1 MKECKYCRTIYEDS
15 LSACPNCGGTKVITA
30 QEKAEDAAL
39 YQKEIENRENAVAVV
54 ATKRKMLISVLV
66 GIVVL
71 IIAVIALASY
81 NANKPL
87 SNGMTKDEGE
97 AILVEGIA
105 FYNDGDYESA
115 IECFAQLPSDSKQYN
130 EAQSM
135 LAKCEDEYS
144 VTVVGKANKYAA
156 NDEYET
162 ALNLLNNAK
171 ELLPNNSII
180 SEAQNTIFKEYKN
193 IIFTNAFSEAEKFV
207 AAGNYPAGI
216 QAING
221 AIKQIGTDD
230 DASAKLQTYMST
242 YKSIVIENADNA
254 LASTGYADAISII
267 NEGLK
272 ILNGDND
279 LLNKIDEY
287 KTYAPVC
294 LSYDDA
300 YAINKYLR
308 TGITDNSWLTD
319 NYGTTYTSER
329 VICNKDSGLFE
340 DVGTIQYYLSSQ
352 YRTLTGTIYIPD
364 ISKNVNVESILVKKP
379 YVQIWGDGLLLYEL
393 TSLINKDKPVD
404 FCIDI
409 SNVEFL
415 EIQIYGSWYR
425 GDGTG
430 LIPMNCVA
438 DLAVA
443 K

>member
-1 MKECKYCRTIYEDS
+1 MKECKYCRTTYEDS
-15 LSACPNCGGTKVITA
+15 LSACPNCGGIKTITA

-54 ATKRKMLISVLV
+54 ASKRKMLISVLIGV
-66 GIVVL
+66 VVL
-71 IIAVIALASY
+71 IITLIAIASY

-97 AILVEGIA
+97 AILAKGIA
-105 FYNDGDYESA
+105 FYNAKDYGSA
-115 IECFAQLPSDSKQYN
+115 IECFVQLPSDSKQYD

-144 VTVVGKANKYAA
+144 ATVVEKANGYAA
-156 NDEYET
+156 NYEYET

-171 ELLPNNSII
+171 KLLPNNTII
-180 SEAQNTIFKEYKN
+180 SEAQNTIFKEYRN
-193 IIFTNAFSEAEKFV
+193 IIFTSAFSEAEELIAV
-207 AAGNYPAGI
+207 GDYPTGI
-216 QAING
+216 QVING

-230 DASAKLQTYMST
+230 DASAKLQTYMSA

-254 LASTGYADAISII
+254 LVTTGYADAISII

-272 ILNGDND
+272 TLNGDND
-279 LLNKIDEY
+279 LLNKIEEY
-287 KTYAPVC
+287 KTYAPVY

-308 TGITDNSWLTD
+308 TEITDNSWLTD

-364 ISKNVNVESILVKKP
+364 VSKNVNVESILVKKP

>member
-1 MKECKYCRTIYEDS
+1 MKECKYCRTKYDDN
-15 LSACPNCGGTKVITA
+15 LSACPSCGGTKVITA

-71 IIAVIALASY
+71 IIAVITMASY

-97 AILVEGIA
+97 AILAEGIA

-115 IECFAQLPSDSKQYN
+115 IECFVQLPSDSKQYD

-135 LAKCEDEYS
+135 LTKCEDEYS
-144 VTVVGKANKYAA
+144 ASIVEKANGYVE
-156 NDEYET
+156 NGEYEM
-162 ALNLLNNAK
+162 ALNLLKNAG
-171 ELLPNNSII
+171 ELLPNNTYI
-180 SEAQNTIFKEYKN
+180 SATHDNLFKEYKN

-287 KTYAPVC
+287 KTYAPVY

-319 NYGTTYTSER
+319 NEDIDESVFADTNIKFGYLLNSLDAVIGARISNFTHHALVVGAPGNGKTTFALNLLLQFYEKGIPFLAIEPTKTE
-329 VICNKDSGLFE
+329 
-340 DVGTIQYYLSSQ
+340 
-352 YRTLTGTIYIPD
+352 YRTLVDCIPD
-364 ISKNVNVESILVKKP
+364 L
-379 YVQIWGDGLLLYEL
+379 QI
-393 TSLINKDKPVD
+393 
-404 FCIDI
+404 
-409 SNVEFL
+409 
-415 EIQIYGSWYR
+415 
-425 GDGTG
+425 
-430 LIPMNCVA
+430 
-438 DLAVA
+438 
-443 K
+443 